1 MVRKTIVFDLDDT
14 LIPEI
19 DYLKSAFQEIAD
31 SIDTSNKNLF
41 DEMVQWYQDK
51 ENVFLKLQNQY
62 NKISI
67 SDLKNKYRNHFP
79 NFNAKSENRELLLEL
94 KRKGHFLGLITDG
107 YSVTQRNKIKALD
120 IENFFDLIVIS
131 EEIGSEK
138 PNEINYSVFHQFGTK
153 ENYYIGDN
161 VSKDF
166 ITPNRLRWKSICLI
180 DNGTNI
186 HKQDFEI
193 EKDYQPHFK
202 VNNLREVLSL
212 INL

>member
-94 KRKGHFLGLITDG
+94 KREGHFLGLITDG